1 MNEKI
6 PTRVYYRVAVQLFF
20 TFIMVWYF
28 SFKLLQLIFPL
39 PEYFQLL
46 FLVSIVVSIATCV
59 SLAKRG
65 IKDEMKNKDNDFY
78 LVAQN
83 PNAHHEKQKITKEYV
98 ASRLVASFFISLVVT
113 LPVTAIAS
121 LKILSGKSSFLG
133 LVAAFM
139 DGYWKIYA
147 ICFGCV
153 AFLSFFIKYVV
164 DNWDWTK
171 KQF

>member
-6 PTRVYYRVAVQLFF
+6 PARVYYRVALQLFF

-28 SFKLLQLIFPL
+28 SFRLLQLIFPL
-39 PEYFQLL
+39 PEYFNLLL
-46 FLVSIVVSIATCV
+46 FTSIAVGIITCA

-65 IKDEMKNKDNDFY
+65 IKDELKNKDKNFS
-78 LVAQN
+78 LVAKN
-83 PNAHHEKQKITKEYV
+83 PQAHHEKQKFTKEYV
-98 ASRLVASFFISLVVT
+98 TSRLVASFFISLVIT

-121 LKILSGKSSFLG
+121 LKILSGKSNFQELIK
-133 LVAAFM
+133 AFIG
-139 DGYWKIYA
+139 GYWKLYA